1 VLKVEPRHFDA
12 LHFLGVIAY
21 QQGRHA
27 EAVDFIS
34 RALAIDARQPAA
46 HSNLGNAL
54 EALGE
59 LERALQSYREALAL
73 YPDFADA
80 LVNIAS
86 LHARR
91 GERDEAI
98 ACYRR
103 GLALQ
108 PNQPGAHS
116 NLGNLLRDAG
126 RREEAAA
133 AYRQAI
139 ALAPDLPEAH
149 SNLGDVL
156 TDEGRLDEAI
166 ASYRRALAAR
176 PGYAQAH
183 SNLANTL
190 VQKGLLAEAEA
201 SLKEALRLDPRLAH
215 ARFNYAL
222 LKLLQGDYE
231 TGLPLYE
238 ARFEEQA
245 LSALYS
251 ALHKRAAMLGSF
263 PRWKGEPGSRRR
275 LLVWTDQGLGD
286 SLMMLRYLPLLA
298 QKGFGQILVYCEKEL
313 VRLVEHL
320 PGVDKVVPAS
330 EPMPLGK
337 FDCHTPIMSLPLAF
351 GVRLASIPAQPYLV
365 VPQGLKRDW
374 AARLKRVPQPRIGLL
389 WAGGALY
396 PRNRLRSIRLARLE
410 PVIKAR
416 SAGFVS
422 LQKGEEAYQ
431 ARESGWPIADFMH
444 ECRDLLDTAALIDAL
459 DLVVGVDSAV
469 THLTGA
475 LGKPML
481 MMNRFESEWRWL
493 LGRADSPWYPSVRIF
508 RQPAPGDWD
517 SVAREVARALK
528 DCDFGVGRHQVE

>member
-1 VLKVEPRHFDA
+1 MLAAQPRHFDA

-21 QQGRHA
+21 QQGRNA
-27 EAVDFIS
+27 QAVELIS
-34 RALAIDARQPAA
+34 QALAIDPRQPAA

-59 LERALQSYREALAL
+59 LERAAASYREALAL
-73 YPDFADA
+73 YPEFADA
-80 LVNIAS
+80 LINFAS

-108 PNQPGAHS
+108 PNQPGAQT
-116 NLGNLLRDAG
+116 NLGNLLRQMG
-126 RREEAAA
+126 RRDEAAA
-133 AYRQAI
+133 AYRQAT

-156 TDEGRLDEAI
+156 TDEGQLDEAI

-201 SLKEALRLDPRLAH
+201 SLKEALRLDPGLAH

-222 LKLLQGDYE
+222 LRLLQGDYE

-251 ALHKRAAMLGSF
+251 ALHKRAALLDAL

-298 QKGFGQILVYCEKEL
+298 QKGFAKIVVYCEKEL
-313 VRLVEHL
+313 VRLVEQL
-320 PGVDKVVPAS
+320 PGVDTVVPAT
-330 EPMPLGK
+330 EAMPLGK

-351 GVRLASIPAQPYLV
+351 GTRVSSIPAKVPYFV
-365 VPQGLKRDW
+365 VPEAMKRDW
-374 AARLKRVPQPRIGLL
+374 QRRLAPVPGPRIGLL

-410 PVIKAR
+410 PVIKVR

-431 ARESGWPIADFMH
+431 ARETGWPIADFMQ
-444 ECRDLLDTAALIDAL
+444 ECRDLLDTAALIGEL

-469 THLTGA
+469 THLAGG

-493 LGRADSPWYPSVRIF
+493 LGRADSPWYPSLRIF
-508 RQPAPGDWD
+508 RQPEPGDWD
-517 SVAREVARALK
+517 SVVREVARALK
-528 DCDFGVGRHQVE
+528 DFDFGVRRH